1 MDNFQVDGAVPLRPA
16 DVMRIADGLENR
28 ILERINNLTNELR
41 QRVDRV
47 PQQEEKKDEEPRVDP
62 SNFQVFNWGG
72 AMHCVQEDFVFPSTT
87 TKAMLTSWYHG
98 NRHLRIAPYRRLAY
112 GHQADLQTRYE
123 RMLLSKTKSVM
134 EALEDICYR
143 TNKIGQR
150 RAHDIASLAPNDS
163 MKLFD
168 DAYDK
173 LLRHLYGDR
182 LPSRPFDVIC
192 ATIANKISRKR
203 RLDQKEL
210 WMAMRL

>member
-47 PQQEEKKDEEPRVDP
+47 PQQEEKKVEEPRVDP
-62 SNFQVFNWGG
+62 ENFQVFNWGG
-72 AMHCVQEDFVFPSTT
+72 ANGCCYLRRIPSW
-87 TKAMLTSWYHG
+87 KRS
-98 NRHLRIAPYRRLAY
+98 RIL
-112 GHQADLQTRYE
+112 
-123 RMLLSKTKSVM
+123 
-134 EALEDICYR
+134 YR

-168 DAYDK
+168 DAYDE

-182 LPSRPFDVIC
+182 
-192 ATIANKISRKR
+192 
-203 RLDQKEL
+203 
-210 WMAMRL
+210 